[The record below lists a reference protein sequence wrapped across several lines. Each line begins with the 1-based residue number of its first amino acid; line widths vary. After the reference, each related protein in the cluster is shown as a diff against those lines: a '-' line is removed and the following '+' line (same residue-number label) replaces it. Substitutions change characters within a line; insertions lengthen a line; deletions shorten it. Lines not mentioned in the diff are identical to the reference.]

1 MKVIVTGGAGF
12 IGSHIVDELL
22 ANGHTP
28 FVIDNLSSGTRRNLP
43 ADVSVYEID
52 IRDTEKLA
60 AVFDEV
66 RPHGVC
72 HQAAQISVRRSM
84 REPIVDA
91 EINVMGT
98 LNVFDQAARTGAER
112 IVFASSG
119 GALYGEVSGP
129 VMEDCPTHPQSAYGI
144 SKWVA
149 EQYLE
154 FYSRERQIKGI
165 ALRYSNVYG
174 PRQNP
179 HGEAGVV
186 ANFTKKML
194 SGESVTINGDGRYIR
209 DYVYGPDVAQANVLA
224 LEKPIDKSFTAINI
238 GTGIGVDVNELA
250 AQLQLASEAFL
261 LQTGRSLHIPP
272 FQYGEPRR
280 GDLRTNMISPTLADQ
295 VLRWKPK
302 TRLTEGLQKTVRWF
316 GDNSSE

>member
-72 HQAAQISVRRSM
+72 HQAAQISVSRSM

-98 LNVFDQAARTGAER
+98 LNVFDQAARTGVER

-154 FYSRERQIKGI
+154 FYSRQRQIKGI

-186 ANFTKKML
+186 ANFTKKNVVRRIGHDQWRWKIHSRL
-194 SGESVTINGDGRYIR
+194 CLWSGC
-209 DYVYGPDVAQANVLA
+209 
-224 LEKPIDKSFTAINI
+224 
-238 GTGIGVDVNELA
+238 GTG
-250 AQLQLASEAFL
+250 QCP
-261 LQTGRSLHIPP
+261 RS
-272 FQYGEPRR
+272 RK
-280 GDLRTNMISPTLADQ
+280 TNRQIIHCNQ
-295 VLRWKPK
+295 HWH
-302 TRLTEGLQKTVRWF
+302 GNWC
-316 GDNSSE
+316 